1 MRDVRKMIANLDR
14 KIERQKED
22 LDKELA
28 MVAEK
33 AQGDRSTSYY
43 LSDVERAVRE
53 ANDTLARIKELELQ
67 KHVLQ
72 VALDED

>member
-14 KIERQKED
+14 KIEWQKED

-28 MVAEK
+28 RVAEK
-33 AQGDRSTSYY
+33 AQGDRSTSYF

-67 KHVLQ
+67 KHILQ

>member
-14 KIERQKED
+14 QIEWQKED
-22 LDKELA
+22 LDRELA
-28 MVAEK
+28 RVAEK
-33 AQGDRSTSYY
+33 AQGDRNTSYY

-72 VALDED
+72 VTLDED